1 MLYVLRNTLVQALPL
16 VLSWTALV
24 HVVRQPRHS
33 KKKKQH
39 RSGCHNTSQESN
51 VNHWP
56 TLPLIYSC
64 IANTKTPNPCG
75 ICHLT
80 PQESFYGVMSSR
92 PIVINEPPHSSA
104 CLSINFQGGPPSYVP
119 TLLCSGRTW
128 NNCHA
133 KSRTFPFLILRVN
146 SILIQF

>member
-1 MLYVLRNTLVQALPL
+1 MSSGTRWFR
-16 VLSWTALV
+16 LSHLFCLE
-24 HVVRQPRHS
+24 PRWFTWCDS
-33 KKKKQH
+33 LGIQKKKKQH